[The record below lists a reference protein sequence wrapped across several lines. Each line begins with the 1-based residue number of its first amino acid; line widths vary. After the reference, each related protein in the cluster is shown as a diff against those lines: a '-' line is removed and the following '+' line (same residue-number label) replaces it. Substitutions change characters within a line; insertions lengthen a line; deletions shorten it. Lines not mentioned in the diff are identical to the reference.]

1 MPFLAALPA
10 LFGRV
15 QKQAGKPPKSNKTSQ
30 IARQKK
36 EAKTGKKRRSTD
48 KQDKGLASKLNRQ
61 AANIARQRRSL
72 EFRVWHQKAVSGL
85 VFEHKRTNV
94 LMPTNQKTAQPCGFK
109 QTNFTSNIMS
119 CKGDGNLRKK
129 MK

>member
-1 MPFLAALPA
+1 MFLAALSA

-15 QKQAGKPPKSNKTSQ
+15 KEVPEISKISRFSG
-30 IARQKK
+30 QKK
-36 EAKTGKKRRSTD
+36 ETKAGKKRRSMD

-61 AANIARQRRSL
+61 AENIARQRRSL
-72 EFRVWHQKAVSGL
+72 GFRVWHQKAVSGL

-119 CKGDGNLRKK
+119 
-129 MK
+129 